1 MNRIKNT
8 EEWFK
13 LDNASKIYPASGNAR
28 WNAVY
33 RVCAVMK
40 DRVDREVL
48 QQALDVVIERFPSYN
63 VILRRGFFWYFLQG
77 ATLRPVVTRE
87 KDYPCRKF
95 DIMNREPLFR
105 VMYSGNRIMAEF
117 SHCISDGNASINF
130 LNTLILKYLHLYCQ
144 QMQDVLHTLGFQTMA
159 IKCREYL
166 KVLPLLLAPPIV
178 CHE

>member
-63 VILRRGFFWYFLQG
+63 VILRRGFF
-77 ATLRPVVTRE
+77 
-87 KDYPCRKF
+87 
-95 DIMNREPLFR
+95 
-105 VMYSGNRIMAEF
+105 
-117 SHCISDGNASINF
+117 
-130 LNTLILKYLHLYCQ
+130 
-144 QMQDVLHTLGFQTMA
+144 
-159 IKCREYL
+159 
-166 KVLPLLLAPPIV
+166 
-178 CHE
+178 